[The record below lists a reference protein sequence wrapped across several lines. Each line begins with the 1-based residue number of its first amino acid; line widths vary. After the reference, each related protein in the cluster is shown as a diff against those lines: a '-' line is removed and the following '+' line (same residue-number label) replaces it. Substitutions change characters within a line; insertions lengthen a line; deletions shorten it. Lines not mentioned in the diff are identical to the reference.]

1 LERDIVQNQ
10 YIRRVE
16 RVGTGL
22 GNLTIETFPAVK
34 DPWKVLNP
42 Q

>member
-1 LERDIVQNQ
+1 VQNQ

-16 RVGTGL
+16 RVGDGL
-22 GNLTIETFPAVK
+22 GNVAFETFRAVK

-42 Q
+42 